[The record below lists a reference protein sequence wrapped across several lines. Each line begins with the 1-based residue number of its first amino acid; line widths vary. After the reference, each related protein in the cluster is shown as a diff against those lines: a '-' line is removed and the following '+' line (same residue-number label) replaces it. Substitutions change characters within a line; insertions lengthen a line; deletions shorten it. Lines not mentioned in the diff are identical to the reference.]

1 MLHKA
6 KASQMYEI
14 SEASAGITPN
24 EPIKV
29 WHVIQIY
36 RRQYQPVD
44 SAILIGKS
52 AGTEHVFMT

>member
-1 MLHKA
+1 
-6 KASQMYEI
+6 MYEI